1 MSETAAL
8 QAALAAALTAR
19 DVGTADVA
27 VLQGPAARVRQRLAF
42 YRGNVQA
49 NAHKALRNAFPVCE
63 RVVGEAFF
71 EGMSHRFAAA
81 VPSCSGDLNAYG
93 APFPAFVRGFAPAA
107 SLPYLPDVAA
117 LEWCVH
123 RAHYAANRPPADLRV
138 LAGVSAERYADL
150 RVVLHPAVAL
160 LTTQSAAVRIWQAH
174 QPGQGEVS
182 DVDPAA
188 GPDRALVYR
197 PHFRVEV
204 ARSCPVCVPR
214 GLRSGRVARRG
225 DTSRVRA
232 RWRVRARDASG
243 GMGARPRDCRDPL
256 AVSVVRLRMRCN
268 ATARI

>member
-204 ARSCPVCVPR
+204 AALDHAPYAFLEACAAGASLDEATRAASALDGAFALETPLVGWVR
-214 GLRSGRVARRG
+214 DRVIAEI
-225 DTSRVRA
+225 
-232 RWRVRARDASG
+232 
-243 GMGARPRDCRDPL
+243 
-256 AVSVVRLRMRCN
+256 RLP
-268 ATARI
+268 